1 MPTIEINGCNYYYES
16 HGNPANETMLFS
28 HGLLWSG
35 KMFRKQVDFF
45 KDRYH
50 IITYDQRGQGQS
62 SVPETGYE
70 LDQLYL
76 DAVGLIEKLNLKKVH
91 FIGLS
96 MGGFI
101 GMRLAARRPD
111 LMHSLILMETS
122 AELEPSTAKYALLNT
137 IVKIFGVKAI
147 VSPVMKIMFGDK
159 FLNDASRKEEKAFWI
174 SELLKNK
181 KTITRSVRG
190 IIRRKGMEEEIT
202 KITCPV
208 LVMVGTQDKAT
219 VPAKAE
225 FIHKQIPQSKLAY
238 VEGAGHSSS
247 IEEPDQVNGIIKG
260 FLESSPHRNIGT

>member
-16 HGNPANETMLFS
+16 HGNTANETILFS

-35 KMFRKQVDFF
+35 KMFRKQVDFL

-50 IITYDQRGQGQS
+50 VITYDQRGQGQS
-62 SVPETGYE
+62 SVTEKGYE
-70 LDQLYL
+70 IDQLYL
-76 DAVGLIEKLNLKKVH
+76 DAVGMIEALNLKKVH
-91 FIGLS
+91 FAGLS

-122 AELEPSTAKYALLNT
+122 AELEPSTLKYSFLNT
-137 IVKIFGVKAI
+137 IVSLFGVKAV
-147 VSPVMKIMFGDK
+147 VSPVMKIMFGEK
-159 FLNDASRKEEKAFWI
+159 FLNDPARKEEKAFWI

-181 KTITRSVRG
+181 KTITRAVRG
-190 IIRRKGMEEEIT
+190 IIRRKGMEEEIK

-238 VEGAGHSSS
+238 VEGAGRSSS
-247 IEEPDQVNGIIKG
+247 VEEPEQVNGIIKG
-260 FLESSPHRNIGT
+260 FLESLPHRNIGT